1 VIPVLRYRFSKK
13 WLLTLFVVSFA
24 FSLVSPVSGQIQS
37 TIREIRE
44 NVLLKLAKGEYEA
57 AIPDLLALIDALK
70 EVSSTTGRM
79 DLESIYYNLGIA
91 YFMTGQF
98 PKAEEA
104 FLTYRKKYP
113 AGPRAAISAIYI
125 ADCLRFSSKAKEAIK
140 AYQEALN
147 RYEYSADIKA
157 DAYGSIARCYLT
169 MDDWKAARDPLHNAF
184 RYSTDSLRRSRAA
197 TLLAT
202 SFLKTMTLD
211 KLYQVTPYLLQR
223 DSLASHSIAFNL
235 SALEAGDVLFG
246 DERYREALWVFRLVF
261 PYEEVKRRSEAHL
274 ERLKKLAEY
283 EKRIKTDPRRL
294 MRIMEW
300 IGDAE
305 GELKILADV
314 KVYDEDLFYRIS
326 RGYMEAFRYHEGCE
340 SFIHLHEITPDKE
353 RAEECLY
360 LAYICSSHFDTRN
373 KFFTLARQ
381 YMDKYPAGRYY
392 DEVTMMTAQVYVQN
406 KNWPVLI
413 PFLEEVLKVSPKHQ
427 MAAEC
432 LFLLGYAYFMEEQ
445 FDKSVERLRDLRKRF
460 PGWEQVDAAI
470 YWTAM
475 AFMFPG
481 NFQAAE
487 EEFSLVIK
495 QSGSKYVEDSLYRRA
510 VCVYALG
517 RYEDADKQLVAFLE
531 RYPQGALR
539 FEAHMM
545 RGDIAGTMGAGLEA
559 AKHYQEALKSP
570 DDLINIEYYN
580 HAAFQAGQILYDA
593 EKFKEVLEH
602 FESYMSRNREGSNI
616 PLATFWSGKSLFNM
630 GKQVEALQFYKQ
642 AVERFGQD
650 RKAMGVDLILDEWI
664 ATTKRIGT
672 NEVREAWTQMAH
684 NWEQARATSNHVMR
698 LRYQRILLFKPEI
711 TPIAAGKLRQNLLN
725 EENLNYAS
733 PSVMEVM
740 LDSAIEQNLTL
751 MTTLTAERMIADYPE
766 TDMALDARMVLAK
779 QSLEKA
785 KEPNTSTVAATEL
798 VKKAEQHLI
807 VIKDVYA
814 NGQGGAAE
822 ALLLLGGI
830 YRDQKKWDQ
839 AQLCFDSV
847 LGVKAWRTSWP
858 EALHGLGLCA
868 EAKKDWVKATAYYER
883 IYVMYNNYRSW
894 TAKAYLRR
902 VECLMQLFQETKAKE
917 TLTEFL
923 SQESLKQQPE
933 YEQGVKLRAKL
944 EGKGI

>member
-1 VIPVLRYRFSKK
+1 VIPVLYERFNKK
-13 WLLTLFVVSFA
+13 WLLAFFLVSFT
-24 FSLVSPVSGQIQS
+24 FSLVSPVSGQIQN

-44 NVLLKLAKGEYEA
+44 NVLLKLAKGEYES
-57 AIPDLLALIDALK
+57 AIPDLLALIDTLK
-70 EVSSTTGRM
+70 DVNSTTGRM
-79 DLESIYYNLGIA
+79 ELESIYYNLGIS

-98 PKAEEA
+98 SQAEEA
-104 FLTYRKKYP
+104 FINYRKKYP
-113 AGPRAAISAIYI
+113 TGPRASNAAVYI
-125 ADCLRFSSKAKEAIK
+125 ADCLRFSSKSKEAIK
-140 AYQEALN
+140 AYQEAMN
-147 RYEYSADIKA
+147 RYEYSVDLKA
-157 DAYGSIARCYLT
+157 DMYASIARCYLT
-169 MDDWKAARDPLHNAF
+169 MDDWNAAREPLQNAF
-184 RYSTDSLRRSRAA
+184 RFAPDGLRRGRAA

-202 SFLKTMTLD
+202 AFLKTMTLD

-305 GELKILADV
+305 GELKILADI

-326 RGYMEAFRYHEGCE
+326 RGYMEAFRYHEACE
-340 SFIHLHEITPDKE
+340 SFIHLHGKTSDKE

-360 LAYICSSHFDTRN
+360 LAYICSSHFDRRD
-373 KFFTLARQ
+373 KFFALARQ

-392 DEVTMMTAQVYVQN
+392 DELTMMTAQVYVQN

-413 PFLEEVLKVSPKHQ
+413 PFLEEALRVSPKHQ

-445 FDKSVERLRDLRKRF
+445 FEKSVDRLRDLRKRF
-460 PGWEQVDAAI
+460 PGWEQVDAAT
-470 YWTAM
+470 YWTGM
-475 AFMFPG
+475 ALMFAG
-481 NFQAAE
+481 DFQGAE
-487 EEFSLVIK
+487 EEFALVMK
-495 QSGSKYVEDSLYRRA
+495 QSGSKYVEDSSYRRA

-517 RYEDADKQLVAFLE
+517 RYEDADKQLVAFLQ
-531 RYPQGALR
+531 RYPEGSLR

-545 RGDIAGTMGAGLEA
+545 RGDIAGTMGRGLEGV
-559 AKHYQEALKSP
+559 KYYQEALKAP

-593 EKFKEVLEH
+593 EKFKEVIDH
-602 FESYMSRNREGSNI
+602 FESYMTRNREGSNI

-630 GKQVEALQFYKQ
+630 GKQLEALQFYKQ

-672 NEVREAWTQMAH
+672 NEVREAWSQMAR
-684 NWEQARATSNHVMR
+684 NWEQARVSSNHVMR
-698 LRYQRILLFKPEI
+698 LRYQRILLFKPDI
-711 TPIAAGKLRQNLLN
+711 TPVAAGKLRQNLLN

-740 LDSAIEQNLTL
+740 LDSALAQNLTL
-751 MTTLTAERMIADYPE
+751 MATLTAERMIADYPE

-779 QSLEKA
+779 QALEKA
-785 KEPNTSTVAATEL
+785 KEPGISMTAAAEWT
-798 VKKAEQHLI
+798 KKAEQHLI
-807 VIKDVYA
+807 IIRDIYKD
-814 NGQGGAAE
+814 GQGGAVE
-822 ALLLLGGI
+822 AFLLLGGI
-830 YRDQKKWDQ
+830 YREQKKFDQ
-839 AQLCFDSV
+839 AQQCFDSV
-847 LGVKAWRTSWP
+847 LGVKAWRPSWP
-858 EALHGLGLCA
+858 EALYGLGLCA
-868 EAKKDWVKATAYYER
+868 EAKKDWLKATAYYER
-883 IYVMYNNYRSW
+883 IYVMYNSYRSW

-902 VECLMQLFQETKAKE
+902 TECLMQLYQETKAKE
-917 TLTEFL
+917 TLNEFL
-923 SQESLKQQPE
+923 SQESMKQLPE
-933 YEQGVKLRAKL
+933 YEQGVKMRAKL
-944 EGKGI
+944 EGKGV